1 MKYSRKTQRKVASNP
16 MAKHDVMHLSR
27 LVQASKAIAA
37 LEESLNDVQTVN
49 ELGMNEV
56 GHHQASTLR
65 MLNDKVERVRLEMAE
80 VKQWWMNQ
88 SEEMGVDME

>member
-1 MKYSRKTQRKVASNP
+1 
-16 MAKHDVMHLSR
+16 MAIHDVMHLSR

-49 ELGMNEV
+49 EIGMNEV
-56 GHHQASTLR
+56 GDHQASTLR

-80 VKQWWMNQ
+80 VKQWWLNQ
-88 SEEMGVDME
+88 AEEMGVDME